1 MTDTATIAEHIREA
15 LKAVVDPEIHLNVID
30 LGLIYDIAVNDDG
43 KVTVTMT
50 LTTPGCPM
58 ASSLAH
64 AVGRAA
70 ARVPGVTGVH
80 IQLTFNPP
88 WTPDRIT
95 PEGRMELMNRRS
107 HNLSPSPR

>member
-1 MTDTATIAEHIREA
+1 VTDTATIAKHIREG

-30 LGLIYDIAVNDDG
+30 LGLIYDIAVNDGG
-43 KVTVTMT
+43 KVTITMT

-70 ARVPGVTGVH
+70 ARVPGVRGVH

-95 PEGRMELMNRRS
+95 PEGRMELMTRRS
-107 HNLSPSPR
+107 QNLSPSPR

>member
-1 MTDTATIAEHIREA
+1 MSNTATIAEHVRAA
-15 LKAVVDPEIHLNVID
+15 LKAVIDPEIHLNVID
-30 LGLIYDIAVNDDG
+30 LGLIYDVAVNDDG

-70 ARVPGVTGVH
+70 ARVPGVKGVH

-95 PEGRMELMNRRS
+95 PEGRMELMSRRS
-107 HNLSPSPR
+107 QDLSPSPR